1 VNVDAD
7 VELDEVQHPGLER
20 DVGVEVVQLE
30 VDQVHLQLGHVQQ
43 DVWRASPIFLFE
55 ALVLPVL
62 AVGVGL
68 VV

>member
-1 VNVDAD
+1 
-7 VELDEVQHPGLER
+7 
-20 DVGVEVVQLE
+20 VGVEVVQLE

-62 AVGVGL
+62 AVGVG
-68 VV
+68 VVV